1 MGLYSAQLAPGL
13 SEIHEGF
20 QREGSAVILGRPVPV
35 VIPLLT
41 RRHKN
46 QQSDFV
52 GLYELTMRVRLTD
65 FTGLD
70 PEKALETEVSFEGK
84 RYRIKEHQTNEVRI
98 YFGLESLS
106 A

>member
-1 MGLYSAQLAPGL
+1 MGLFSSQLSTGL

-20 QREGSAVILGRPVPV
+20 QREGTASILGRSLAV
-35 VIPLLT
+35 VIPLIT
-41 RRHKN
+41 RRTKN
-46 QQSDFV
+46 QQSDFI
-52 GLYELTMRVRLTD
+52 GLYDLTMRVRFSD

-70 PEKALETEVSFEGK
+70 PDKAIETEVSFEGK

-106 A
+106 T

>member
-1 MGLYSAQLAPGL
+1 MGLFSSQLSSGL

-20 QREGSAVILGRPVPV
+20 QRETTATILGRSLSV
-35 VIPLLT
+35 VIPEVT

-46 QQSDFV
+46 NQSDFV
-52 GLYELTMRVRLTD
+52 GIYDLTIRVRLSD
-65 FTGLD
+65 FQGLD
-70 PEKALETEVSFEGK
+70 PEKSLETEVSFEGK
-84 RYRIKEHQTNEVRI
+84 RYRIKEFRSNEVRI

>member
-1 MGLYSAQLAPGL
+1 MGLFSEQLSAGL

-20 QREGSAVILGRPVPV
+20 QRETTALILGRSLS
-35 VIPLLT
+35 VIIPEVT

-46 QQSDFV
+46 EQSNFI
-52 GLYELTMRVRLTD
+52 GLYDLTIRVRLSD

-70 PEKALETEVSFEGK
+70 PEKALETEVNFEGK
-84 RYRIKEHQTNEVRI
+84 RYRIKEFRQNEVRI